1 MVIYYIIVTSS
12 PFNFS
17 LEIYNLIFLAE
28 RTMVVSEYH
37 PQLVNS
43 RPLSLDEVISIASQ
57 TLQALNYLN
66 ELGIVHRSLCPE
78 NIVLTDRGHI
88 QLFNYGLYYMTN
100 GGMDVSFPI
109 G

>member
-1 MVIYYIIVTSS
+1 M
-12 PFNFS
+12 F
-17 LEIYNLIFLAE
+17 FLAE

-37 PQLVNS
+37 PQSVNS
-43 RPLSLDEVISIASQ
+43 RQLSLDEVIKIASQ
-57 TLQALNYLN
+57 TLQALSYLN

-78 NIVLTDRGHI
+78 NIVLTDHGHI
-88 QLFNYGLYYMTN
+88 QLFNYGLYYMTD